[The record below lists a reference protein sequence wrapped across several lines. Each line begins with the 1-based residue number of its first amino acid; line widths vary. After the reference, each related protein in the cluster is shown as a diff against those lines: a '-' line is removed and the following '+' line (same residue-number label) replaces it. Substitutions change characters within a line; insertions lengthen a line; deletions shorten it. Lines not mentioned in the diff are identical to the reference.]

1 MVAKLVFSL
10 LTVHF
15 GKRFNVILN
24 ISTFYNVD
32 VNYAIYLTLAA
43 FVKNLF
49 FTRYT
54 VNINNN
60 ARRMCHKASKSFFRE
75 IFRCI
80 FTDRDFLTVYRAF
93 SRNFVI

>member
-1 MVAKLVFSL
+1 MVARLVFSL
-10 LTVHF
+10 LTVHL

-32 VNYAIYLTLAA
+32 VNYAIYLTLA

-49 FTRYT
+49 LTRYT
-54 VNINNN
+54 ININN
-60 ARRMCHKASKSFFRE
+60 ARRVCHKASKSFFRE

-93 SRNFVI
+93 PRNFVI